1 MSQQLVAEIK
11 AQLVARGVNLSG
23 DCGGFEITKRVAWAL
38 RAQGYSLF
46 WKGGGANCQ
55 GYSTDRVLD
64 GEGYLID
71 VLGDSGGNND
81 PQWGKQDRI
90 YPEDQPKRRP
100 PIDPGDGGEFKHDE
114 LKPPSADLEAIK
126 QSMDSIKQRMDEMD
140 NFVRERLES
149 LNNSYNKL
157 KEKVEAIKP
166 PPVLELP
173 ELIVEG
179 STSRE
184 LGHAHQIRLTTRP
197 K

>member
-1 MSQQLVAEIK
+1 
-11 AQLVARGVNLSG
+11 
-23 DCGGFEITKRVAWAL
+23 
-38 RAQGYSLF
+38 
-46 WKGGGANCQ
+46 
-55 GYSTDRVLD
+55 
-64 GEGYLID
+64 
-71 VLGDSGGNND
+71 
-81 PQWGKQDRI
+81 
-90 YPEDQPKRRP
+90 
-100 PIDPGDGGEFKHDE
+100 
-114 LKPPSADLEAIK
+114 
-126 QSMDSIKQRMDEMD
+126 MD